1 MVLINIMSHDVPCL
15 LFLLVDCWRHM
26 LCRSW
31 IRGKFECFTKFGKH
45 FGFPQYTLW
54 LWRGRVVNFSG
65 KLSLSIFSNIQSL
78 FLNFSSQFL
87 VSTKVKSELHPTKA
101 PFSCF
106 QCRKSFFP
114 LKMCPLSFFQA
125 LYLILST
132 DQKITQHKINTNVS
146 GASARFSNCA
156 FMQITLSKSVSP
168 NQVRTRR

>member
-1 MVLINIMSHDVPCL
+1 MYSKLYWFKADVLHIVLKSLSGVVSKKFPHLAASLPSDTWILRMVLINIMIHDVLCL

-101 PFSCF
+101 AFSCL
-106 QCRKSFFP
+106 QCRRKGFF
-114 LKMCPLSFFQA
+114 
-125 LYLILST
+125 
-132 DQKITQHKINTNVS
+132 
-146 GASARFSNCA
+146 FSSKC
-156 FMQITLSKSVSP
+156 TL
-168 NQVRTRR
+168 